1 MIVCV
6 EWTHCLLTHEHSVGE
21 DASVVEQVQPC
32 AMSDEGGVEEL
43 RWAGYSYYYEE
54 ECESDKAASE
64 GVAME

>member
-1 MIVCV
+1 V
-6 EWTHCLLTHEHSVGE
+6 
-21 DASVVEQVQPC
+21 
-32 AMSDEGGVEEL
+32 SDEGGVEEL